1 MLNELKKLQFSEASP
16 IQIETFKHFNSQRN
30 LVGIAPTG
38 TGKTH
43 AYLIP
48 LVKAINVEKKD
59 LQAIILIPTNELI
72 LQVREMLEPL
82 ITDDLIVKAYHS
94 KMNKQREASWLER
107 NNPHIVIT
115 TPERLIDMRSLGL
128 NISTAKYLILDEA
141 DMMFDRDF
149 LTQLD
154 QIVSNLKQAKHMLFS
169 ATINENMYTFI
180 RKYFGT
186 YDLIDTTNQHE
197 LKITHKL
204 VKSSDEERLF
214 NLVRLTKILD
224 PYLAIIFV
232 SRKEDQN
239 EVFLKLHEEGLNVVL
254 LSGDLN
260 QHKRKQVLSEIHNLK
275 YQYVVASDLA
285 SRGIDFDASHVI
297 NYDLPYRLEF
307 FRHRSG
313 RTGRMD
319 KEGEVITFA
328 SNDDRNKIKRL
339 IDMGFDL
346 KDYKLTDSSL
356 SPILSKEKPLTKA
369 EINAIKAIPKP
380 KKVKPNYRKKNKK
393 RIKEAKRSVRRK
405 Y

>member
-1 MLNELKKLQFSEASP
+1 MLNELKKLKFSEASP
-16 IQIETFKHFNSQRN
+16 IQTLTYKHFHSNKN

-48 LVKAINVEKKD
+48 LIKTVNTTSKS
-59 LQAIILIPTNELI
+59 LQAIILVPTNELI
-72 LQVREMLEPL
+72 LQVRAMLEPL
-82 ITDDLIVKAYHS
+82 ITSDLIVKAYHS
-94 KMNKQREASWLER
+94 KMNKQREVSWLER
-107 NNPHIVIT
+107 NKPHIVIT
-115 TPERLIDMRSLGL
+115 TPERLIEMRNLGL

-154 QIVSNLKQAKHMLFS
+154 QVITNLNKTKFMLFS

-180 RKYFGT
+180 RKYFGS
-186 YDLIDTTNQHE
+186 YDLIDTTNLHE
-197 LKITHKL
+197 LKIEHKL
-204 VKSSDEERLF
+204 IRTSNEERLY
-214 NLVRLTKILD
+214 NLVRLTKIID
-224 PYLAIIFV
+224 PYMAIIFV

-260 QHKRKQVLSEIHNLK
+260 QHKRKQVLTEIHSLK

-319 KEGEVITFA
+319 KEGEVITFV
-328 SNDDRNKIKRL
+328 SNDDRNKVKRL
-339 IDMGFDL
+339 IEMGFDL
-346 KDYKLTDSSL
+346 KDYRLTDNSL
-356 SPILSKEKPLTKA
+356 SLVINKDKPLTKA
-369 EINAIKAIPKP
+369 EINAIKSIPKP

>member
-16 IQIETFKHFNSQRN
+16 IQIETFKHFKSRRN

-48 LVKAINVEKKD
+48 LVKAINVEDKN

-94 KMNKQREASWLER
+94 KMNKQRETSWLER

-115 TPERLIDMRSLGL
+115 TPERLIEMRSLGL
-128 NISTAKYLILDEA
+128 SISSTKYLILDEA

-154 QIVSNLKQAKHMLFS
+154 QIIDNLKEAKHMLFS

-180 RKYFGT
+180 RKYFGS
-186 YDLIDTTNQHE
+186 YDLVDTTNQHE

-204 VKSSDEERLF
+204 VRSSDEERLF
-214 NLVRLTKILD
+214 NLVRLTKIID

-239 EVFLKLHEEGLNVVL
+239 KVFLKLHEEGLNVVL

-260 QHKRKQVLSEIHNLK
+260 QHKRKQVLAEIHSLK

-328 SNDDRNKIKRL
+328 SNDDRNKVKRL

-346 KDYKLTDSSL
+346 KDYKLTDNSFTL
-356 SPILSKEKPLTKA
+356 IVSKEKPLTKA
-369 EINAIKAIPKP
+369 EINAIRAIPKP

-393 RIKEAKRSVRRK
+393 KIKEAKRSVRRK